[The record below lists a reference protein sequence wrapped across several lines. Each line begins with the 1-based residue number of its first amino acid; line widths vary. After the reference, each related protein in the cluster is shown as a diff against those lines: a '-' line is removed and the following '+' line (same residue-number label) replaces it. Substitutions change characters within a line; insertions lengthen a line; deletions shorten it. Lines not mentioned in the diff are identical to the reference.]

1 MCSFV
6 GLVRQLQTVPL
17 EVCKKYVSGEWIKNI
32 HPASCHI
39 NNCKGESTGMYKNF
53 LVLMLVQ
60 IALSITT
67 ASDIED
73 TFHTLLLNVFLLLA
87 NGQIN
92 VITHS

>member
-1 MCSFV
+1 
-6 GLVRQLQTVPL
+6 
-17 EVCKKYVSGEWIKNI
+17 
-32 HPASCHI
+32 
-39 NNCKGESTGMYKNF
+39 MYKNF

-73 TFHTLLLNVFLLLA
+73 TFHTLFLSVFLLLA